1 MIKYKFK
8 VEEPFTDKYTNKD
21 IIKDAI
27 LEVTEERL
35 QELNA
40 AEVGR
45 VISAEYV
52 EDKDVKTPAKTTK
65 GKNNNKTKEPETKEP
80 ETKEPEAKEP
90 EAKEPEAENK
100 EDK

>member
-8 VEEPFTDKYTNKD
+8 VEEPFTDKYTNKN

-65 GKNNNKTKEPETKEP
+65 GKKADKTKEAEGKAKPEEGANP
-80 ETKEPEAKEP
+80 EEGTNPEGT
-90 EAKEPEAENK
+90 ENK